1 MDKSARLLVFTLDER
16 RYALRLDAV
25 ERVVQA
31 VAVTPLP
38 DAPEVVLGIIN
49 VQGRII
55 PVINMRACF
64 RLQAKRM
71 GLSDQFIISST
82 ARRTFALVADAVL
95 GVVECPDE
103 RVVPARAILPD
114 MERVEGV
121 MILADGMILISD
133 MDKIL
138 SLGDEAVLGDTL
150 EKHGYPGAQ
159 AGEEWQGQGNE
170 L

>member
-1 MDKSARLLVFTLDER
+1 
-16 RYALRLDAV
+16 
-25 ERVVQA
+25 
-31 VAVTPLP
+31 
-38 DAPEVVLGIIN
+38 
-49 VQGRII
+49 
-55 PVINMRACF
+55 
-64 RLQAKRM
+64 
-71 GLSDQFIISST
+71 
-82 ARRTFALVADAVL
+82 
-95 GVVECPDE
+95 
-103 RVVPARAILPD
+103 